1 MVDFLGQHAIT
12 GASVLEVGGG
22 VGEISI
28 ELLRRGAA
36 RAVNL
41 ELSPA
46 YETEAQ
52 RLIREA
58 GVEGR
63 MERRLLD
70 IAVDGQSVEPADVV
84 VMHRVV
90 CCYPDYERLLT
101 AAADHARR
109 LLAFSYPAGNTAAR
123 LVIGAENLTFR
134 LRGLRF
140 RAFVHRPERMLAV
153 LRDRGM
159 RNNVVEGGMAWQFAG
174 LER

>member
-101 AAADHARR
+101 AAADHARLSLSFWPSFASACLIR
-109 LLAFSYPAGNTAAR
+109 S
-123 LVIGAENLTFR
+123 
-134 LRGLRF
+134 
-140 RAFVHRPERMLAV
+140 RPRRV
-153 LRDRGM
+153 DR
-159 RNNVVEGGMAWQFAG
+159 WTT
-174 LER
+174 